1 MMTTLFASISHRIVN
16 VRRPHSFWMEQGK
29 LIIKKNVPLLPSRK
43 LKNDA
48 IVNMPS
54 ITDDFDG
61 WKKF

>member
-1 MMTTLFASISHRIVN
+1 MMTTLFASISHHRIVN
-16 VRRPHSFWMEQGK
+16 VRIPHSFWMEQGK
-29 LIIKKNVPLLPSRK
+29 LIIKKNVPLPSRK

-54 ITDDFDG
+54 INDDFDG